1 MEKTIKDNE
10 SLRWYVM
17 LNHHPHVLDLQLQ
30 RENARR
36 RLDREE
42 GLPLLEYFIPFCFL
56 TRLSEKANKGQVE
69 NIENVNNLRQDFHN
83 YVFIHATRQQ
93 ILHLM
98 GSEWNNSMRSRL
110 RYYRDRCG
118 REVTISD
125 TEMNTLIAVF
135 SELRLRFSL
144 GLPVQDLGPDV
155 KVQIRKEGSFQ
166 GQTAR
171 IIEVKHTANGISLK
185 LGIPMFNGLKELKL
199 SGLTLADIQTENV
212 TTDIIGT
219 LFIQDRENALTDILE
234 RRVRHKETDET
245 RYQDTTMLNNTFLYS
260 YVTVNDPFLS
270 ACFHALM
277 LICATLRFDR
287 ESVKILVQT
296 VKEQLESD
304 TAFSWE
310 TEAWLNASLYISTR
324 DADYRTAAKQCVR
337 QYPNTASS
345 ALRRLISLI
354 CLMRSKRKRKK

>member
-1 MEKTIKDNE
+1 
-10 SLRWYVM
+10 M

-98 GSEWNNSMRSRL
+98 GSEWNNSMRSKL
-110 RYYRDRCG
+110 RHLRDRCG
-118 REVTISD
+118 REVTVAD
-125 TEMNTLIAVF
+125 VEMNNLIGIF
-135 SELRLRFSL
+135 SELRIRYSF
-144 GLPVQDLGPDV
+144 GLPALDLGPNV
-155 KVQIRKEGSFQ
+155 KVQIRKEGSFK

-185 LGIPMFNGLKELKL
+185 LGILMFNGLKELKL
-199 SGLTLADIQTENV
+199 SGLTLEDIQAENGP
-212 TTDIIGT
+212 TDIIGS
-219 LFIQDRENALTDILE
+219 LFIQDKENILTDIIE
-234 RRVRHKETDET
+234 RRVRHTETDET
-245 RYQDTTMLNNTFLYS
+245 YRQDATMLNHIFLYS
-260 YVTVNDPFLS
+260 YVTISDAQWS
-270 ACFHALM
+270 ARFQALM

-287 ESVKILVQT
+287 ESVRIFTQNVRALLDNGT
-296 VKEQLESD
+296 TFPTD
-304 TAFSWE
+304 TQ
-310 TEAWLNASLYISTR
+310 AWLNFSLYIATR
-324 DADYRTAAKQCVR
+324 DADYRTAGKLCVR
-337 QYPNTASS
+337 EHPDAASS
-345 ALRRLISLI
+345 PLRRLMSVVSV
-354 CLMRSKRKRKK
+354 MRSKRK